1 MNTLKE
7 AARHTWRGVRD
18 TVLATVACAGC
29 GVAVFIAIGL
39 FLAVTGY
46 EADEA
51 ETEPETCR
59 TVGFTTYAAADV
71 PNVRLTS
78 RKLHVSD
85 PAALLSTPARCTV
98 DSILTALEDSTGVQV
113 AVAMLPSIGDKDIFD
128 FSQELFEKWG
138 VGRKG
143 YDDGLLMVYVDDIRK
158 IRFHTGYGLEATMTD
173 ATSRRIQSSA
183 MVSHFKE
190 GDVDAGLVSGAR
202 AVSRLLSGGE
212 PPTGRNEEDGDL
224 WGYAVAFLAIV
235 IGGAPAASL
244 LGKAW
249 RRASLKMRRCPSCG
263 KRGGLRKAGDKAY
276 YSGEGGLHWR
286 QAYACALCGFE
297 FETSGMAAANGGDKT
312 VTAAATAEDSATEDH
327 EDGDSYG
334 GGDTGGGGATSGW

>member
-1 MNTLKE
+1 M
-7 AARHTWRGVRD
+7 A
-18 TVLATVACAGC
+18 LATIAFAGC
-29 GVAVFIAIGL
+29 GVAVFVAVGA
-39 FLAVTGY
+39 FLAITGY

-51 ETEPETCR
+51 ETELETCR

-85 PAALLSTPARCTV
+85 PAELLSTPARHTA

-113 AVAMLPSIGDKDIFD
+113 AVAVLPSIGDRDIFD

-143 YDDGLLMVYVDDIRK
+143 HDDGLLIVYVDDIRK

-173 ATSRRIQSSA
+173 VMSRRIQTSA
-183 MVSHFKE
+183 MVPHFKA
-190 GDVDAGLVSGAR
+190 GDTDAGLVNGVR
-202 AVSRLLSGGE
+202 AVSLLLSGGE
-212 PPTGRNEEDGDL
+212 SPTRQDEEDGDV
-224 WGYAVAFLAIV
+224 WGLAVAFLAIA

-244 LGKAW
+244 LGRMW
-249 RRASLKMRRCPSCG
+249 RRARLKMRRCPSCG
-263 KRGGLRKAGDKAY
+263 KRGGLRKTGDKTY
-276 YSGEGGLHWR
+276 YSGEDGLRWR
-286 QAYACALCGFE
+286 QAYACALCGHE
-297 FETSGMAAANGGDKT
+297 FETNGMAAANDCDET
-312 VTAAATAEDSATEDH
+312 VSAAATTEDH